1 MSVFTHI
8 EGKGTPKKGV
18 SLRRLFKQ
26 LDESNKY
33 SQFFYKYMEV
43 EVGVFDLHIYFDL
56 YGEDALKAL
65 GQLDIDLRSHFDHL
79 HLDVT
84 RLSLTYKGYKL

>member
-1 MSVFTHI
+1 MAVFTNI

-18 SLRRLFKQ
+18 SLRRMFKQ

-33 SQFFYKYMEV
+33 SQFFYNFTEV

-56 YGEDALKAL
+56 FGEEALKAL
-65 GQLDIDLRSHFDHL
+65 GQLDTDLRPHFDHL
-79 HLDVT
+79 YLNVT
-84 RLSLTYKGYKL
+84 HLSLTYKGYKL